1 MDNRPSL
8 DDNAFSQL
16 YKAYFTTIAQFVAG
30 YVKDEEAA
38 KDIAQDVFL
47 ILLNN
52 RQKIDTSYPVKA
64 YLVTLARNRALDYLK
79 HRQVQEINQREIA
92 EWTKNTPEDWKT
104 IEERE
109 NRLREK
115 MQQLT
120 EKQRTAITKCVVDG
134 KTYQEA
140 AEEMGISVN
149 SLKTHLARGLAFLRA
164 EMTTE
169 EDDGSRS
176 EVLAL
181 LVLLRKQ

>member
-140 AEEMGISVN
+140 AAEMGISVN
-149 SLKTHLARGLAFLRA
+149 SLKTHLARGLAFLRS
-164 EMTTE
+164 ELTDGQ
-169 EDDGSRS
+169 EDDAQLD
-176 EVLAL
+176 VIAL
-181 LVLLRKQ
+181 LLLLQKK